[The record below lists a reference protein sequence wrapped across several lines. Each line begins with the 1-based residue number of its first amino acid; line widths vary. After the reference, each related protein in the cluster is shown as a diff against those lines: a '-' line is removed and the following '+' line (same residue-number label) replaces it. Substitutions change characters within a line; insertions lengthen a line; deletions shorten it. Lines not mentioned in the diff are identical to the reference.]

1 MMVLRLA
8 WRTCTV
14 VTARKRLRGKGRR
27 VQRVITLNGDS
38 TPYSRMKFTAGE
50 DWAFRELDMG

>member
-1 MMVLRLA
+1 LHSCYGA
-8 WRTCTV
+8 E
-14 VTARKRLRGKGRR
+14 ALRGKGRR

-50 DWAFRELDMG
+50 D